1 MQSNV
6 NRNEGQMGKHFFCLS
21 ISVVFV
27 VLLSLCFMNLSSK
40 ICLNEIKIYSPCEM
54 TPKNK
59 NKNKITAMFT
69 VFNDSNINQHYQDVV
84 WIGNYQITLIQDTR
98 KKTKTKN
105 SERERE
111 RSENVKNTLLMT
123 NY

>member
-1 MQSNV
+1 
-6 NRNEGQMGKHFFCLS
+6 
-21 ISVVFV
+21 
-27 VLLSLCFMNLSSK
+27 
-40 ICLNEIKIYSPCEM
+40 M